1 MSRKMVF
8 GRYDFAMFGT
18 FIAYAVGSLVVPVA
32 LVQVARD
39 LGFTL
44 DEGGTSRGGWLHM
57 MRCVSIC
64 MTLALSGFMA
74 GRWGNRKPLGV
85 SVALIGAGLLLCAAS
100 PTYGVLLL
108 ALMIAGLGEGVVEAL
123 GTPFTQELHP
133 EEPGRYV
140 NFSHGFWSVGVLV
153 STVLFGWLLYA
164 GMNWRVVLVLAAAFA
179 IVPTLLLLAP
189 EGKKKYPERP
199 ERVSVDRVLSQAKA
213 ICMVPRFWLYF
224 AAMFLAGGGEFC
236 LTFWCASFIQSAH
249 YFQSSVMQGGVGTA
263 IFASGMLA
271 GRTGFGFLLRQ
282 HHLKKLM
289 LAMGVLGMLV
299 CLAVPNLAK
308 GAWEIKLEV
317 FYVILF
323 VAGIATAPFWPSL
336 QTHAVTRLPGLDMT
350 MVYVMLSFAGVPGCG
365 FFTLL
370 MGYLGSEKEAFLAA
384 GEQVPFYAVGMAN
397 AFYIVPACFVVIMA
411 LLLLDRKK
419 GVK

>member
-1 MSRKMVF
+1 MRSFWEIFNMSRKMVF
-8 GRYDFAMFGT
+8 GRYDYAVFGT

-64 MTLALSGFMA
+64 ATLALSGFMA
-74 GRWGNRKPLGV
+74 GRWGNRRPLGV
-85 SVALIGAGLLLCAAS
+85 SVALIGAGLLVCAVS
-100 PTYGVLLL
+100 PTYGVLLA

-153 STVLFGWLLYA
+153 STVLFGWLLYM
-164 GMNWRVVLVLAAAFA
+164 GMNWRLVLVLAAAFA
-179 IVPTLLLLAP
+179 IAPTLLLLAP

-199 ERVSVDRVLSQAKA
+199 ERVSTGRVLSQAKA
-213 ICMVPRFWLYF
+213 ICKEPRFWLYF

-236 LTFWCASFIQSAH
+236 LTFWCASFIQMSFAG
-249 YFQSSVMQGGVGTA
+249 SVMAGGIGTA
-263 IFASGMLA
+263 IFAAGMLG
-271 GRTGFGFLLRQ
+271 GRTGFGFWFRQ
-282 HHLKKLM
+282 HQFRGLL
-289 LAMGVLGMLV
+289 LAMGVLGTVV
-299 CLAVPNLAK
+299 CVFIPSVAAS
-308 GAWEIKLEV
+308 AWEWKLH
-317 FYVILF
+317 LF
-323 VAGIATAPFWPSL
+323 FVMLFFAGVATAPFWPSL
-336 QTHAVTRLPGLDMT
+336 QTQAVARLPGLDVT

-370 MGYLGSEKEAFLAA
+370 MGYLADER
-384 GEQVPFYAVGMAN
+384 VWGMAKS
-397 AFYIVPACFVVIMA
+397 FYIVPACFVVIMA
-411 LLLLDRKK
+411 LLLMDRIPKNK
-419 GVK
+419 LK